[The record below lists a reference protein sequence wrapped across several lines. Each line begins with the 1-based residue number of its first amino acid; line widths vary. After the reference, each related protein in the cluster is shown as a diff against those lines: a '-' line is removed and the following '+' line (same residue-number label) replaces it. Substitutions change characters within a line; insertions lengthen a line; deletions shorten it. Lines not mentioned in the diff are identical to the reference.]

1 MTSVEAGAGTNFE
14 PKEVAMTDAEND
26 AVIDTMTTAATTSK
40 ATVAGVDTRTD
51 SRDVTTAAGITTDA
65 TIEKN
70 DADHHRTKDD
80 TIENLKD
87 TGQTMTTTWVAAA
100 AVVTV
105 VDAADTLVPGTATET
120 TTIITTT
127 MTTDSIIT
135 NNNNSRTTTTSY
147 YHSKHG

>member
-1 MTSVEAGAGTNFE
+1 MMIMTSVEAGAGTNFE

-100 AVVTV
+100 AAVVTV

-147 YHSKHG
+147 